1 MNNQQTEVP
10 VGIICKSDILKLIE
24 SSNLIADYETSC
36 LQSCSYDLRI
46 GTIFRDGQVI
56 NETHSRAEE
65 QIIIEPGEIVSVLT
79 LERLKLPKDIAGT
92 AFAINSQSREG
103 LMVLNPGHVDPG
115 FEGPL
120 SVKAINLRKVSLPI
134 SREDKIFTVI
144 FEKIANMTEGY
155 RTNISKKSREQE
167 YNKKD
172 LEVSPKGLFEII
184 KISKDD
190 SFTTKQDV
198 QKIIT
203 DHRMSQAIV
212 FLSFVAAIAA
222 VLAVIIGLYSIILSQ
237 QVKNQSRNSINASE
251 STSNISTE
259 SSNSQNISVVET
271 EKESTVENDSNQLSI
286 SKKEQIEKSD

>member
-10 VGIICKSDILKLIE
+10 IGILCKSDISKLIA
-24 SSNLIADYETSC
+24 SSNLIADYEKSC

-56 NETHSRAEE
+56 NETHSRSQE
-65 QIIIEPGEIVSVLT
+65 QIIIEPGEIVRVLT

-155 RTNISKKSREQE
+155 GPNVSKKIE
-167 YNKKD
+167 KKN
-172 LEVSPKGLFEII
+172 
-184 KISKDD
+184 
-190 SFTTKQDV
+190 TTKKIWKFH
-198 QKIIT
+198 QKICLKSLKLV
-203 DHRMSQAIV
+203 RMIHSQPNRMLKA
-212 FLSFVAAIAA
+212 L
-222 VLAVIIGLYSIILSQ
+222 
-237 QVKNQSRNSINASE
+237 
-251 STSNISTE
+251 
-259 SSNSQNISVVET
+259 
-271 EKESTVENDSNQLSI
+271 
-286 SKKEQIEKSD
+286 

>member
-10 VGIICKSDILKLIE
+10 IGILCKSDISKLIA
-24 SSNLIADYETSC
+24 SSNLIADYEKSC

-115 FEGPL
+115 FEGSL

-144 FEKIANMTEGY
+144 FEKIANTTEGY
-155 RTNISKKSREQE
+155 KKNISKKNREKE

-172 LEVSPKGLFEII
+172 LEVSPKSLFEII

-190 SFTTKQDV
+190 SFTTKHDV
-198 QKIIT
+198 QKIVE
-203 DHRMSQAIV
+203 DHWMSKLTL
-212 FLSFVAAIAA
+212 FLSLVAAIAA
-222 VLAVIIGLYSIILSQ
+222 ISAVIIGLRTI
-237 QVKNQSRNSINASE
+237 
-251 STSNISTE
+251 SN
-259 SSNSQNISVVET
+259 
-271 EKESTVENDSNQLSI
+271 
-286 SKKEQIEKSD
+286 

>member
-10 VGIICKSDILKLIE
+10 IGILCKSDISKLIA
-24 SSNLIADYETSC
+24 SSNLIADYEKSC

-56 NETHSRAEE
+56 NETHSRAQE

-155 RTNISKKSREQE
+155 GPNVSKKNREQE

-172 LEVSPKGLFEII
+172 LEVSPKNLFEII

-198 QKIIT
+198 KSIIT
-203 DHRMSQAIV
+203 FHWMSILTV
-212 FLSFVAAIAA
+212 CLSLVAAIAA
-222 VLAVIIGLYSIILSQ
+222 IVAVIIGLCRI
-237 QVKNQSRNSINASE
+237 
-251 STSNISTE
+251 SN
-259 SSNSQNISVVET
+259 
-271 EKESTVENDSNQLSI
+271 
-286 SKKEQIEKSD
+286 